1 MKEWIW
7 LDMDGSLN
15 FFYQVDGWLN
25 DLQNFNPRPYVEA
38 QPKYS
43 PDVLNP
49 ILHKLKQ
56 NGYKIGII
64 SWLSKESNN
73 DYDEKVIKA
82 KKNWLTK
89 YQLTEVL
96 DEIIIT
102 PYGVKKSDTCAKFGP
117 GILVDDEEKN
127 RKDWYL
133 GYTINAEENII
144 RALMALI

>member
-1 MKEWIW
+1 M
-7 LDMDGSLN
+7 N
-15 FFYQVDGWLN
+15 
-25 DLQNFNPRPYVEA
+25 RRAYVGA
-38 QPKYS
+38 QARYS
-43 PDVLNP
+43 PDILSP
-49 ILHKLKQ
+49 ILYELKQ
-56 NGYKIGII
+56 NGYRIGII

>member
-25 DLQNFNPRPYVEA
+25 DLQNFNPRPYIEA

-43 PDVLNP
+43 PDILNP
-49 ILHKLKQ
+49 ILRKLKQ

-73 DYDEKVIKA
+73 DYDKKVIKA
-82 KKNWLTK
+82 KKNW
-89 YQLTEVL
+89 
-96 DEIIIT
+96 
-102 PYGVKKSDTCAKFGP
+102 
-117 GILVDDEEKN
+117 
-127 RKDWYL
+127 
-133 GYTINAEENII
+133 
-144 RALMALI
+144 

>member
-43 PDVLNP
+43 PDILNP

-56 NGYKIGII
+56 NGYRIGII
-64 SWLSKESNN
+64 SWLSKVSNN
-73 DYDEKVIKA
+73 DYDEKVIKS
-82 KKNWLTK
+82 
-89 YQLTEVL
+89 
-96 DEIIIT
+96 
-102 PYGVKKSDTCAKFGP
+102 KSK
-117 GILVDDEEKN
+117 I
-127 RKDWYL
+127 
-133 GYTINAEENII
+133 
-144 RALMALI
+144 